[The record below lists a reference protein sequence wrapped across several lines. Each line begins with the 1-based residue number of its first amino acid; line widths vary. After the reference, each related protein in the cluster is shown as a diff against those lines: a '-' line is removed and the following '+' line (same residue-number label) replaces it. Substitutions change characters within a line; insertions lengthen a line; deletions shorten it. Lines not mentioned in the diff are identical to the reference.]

1 MNKDKIK
8 STFKKIK
15 LVVVKYWYLF
25 LAGIVALVMVV
36 LLKKGPLD
44 SLYGSL
50 MAKYR
55 QAIEENNNDLQEV
68 SDIREQELRD
78 QDELNRRYAE
88 TVRVLRDKQQTKIDE
103 LSKEQETTIREI
115 IAETNGSPEEMA
127 EKVSQA
133 FGIPVSPRVEEEH

>member
-25 LAGIVALVMVV
+25 LAGIVALVMVF

-55 QAIEENNNDLQEV
+55 QALEENNNDLQEV
-68 SDIREQELRD
+68 SDIRDQELRD

-88 TVRVLRDKQQTKIDE
+88 TIRILRDKQQTKIDE

-115 IAETNGSPEEMA
+115 IAETNGSPEDMA
-127 EKVSQA
+127 EKVSQV

>member
-68 SDIREQELRD
+68 SDIRDQELRD

-127 EKVSQA
+127 EKVSQV